1 MEKLIY
7 RLNYLFSR
15 IGILVMMFLT
25 FITVIDISGRY
36 LFNKPLP
43 GTIELTELALV
54 VIVYLTLGYTEHFGE
69 HIVIDTVYKAMPKG
83 VRYVLFIIASI
94 ISFASILLMSWQLYV
109 YAGRMLSGGYKTGVL
124 GIPYYPVVIIASIGS
139 LSFGLAIISNMVK
152 FIKKGEEGK

>member
-1 MEKLIY
+1 MEKIIY
-7 RLNYLFSR
+7 RINYIFSR

-54 VIVYLTLGYTEHFGE
+54 VIVYLTLGYAEHFGE
-69 HIVIDTVYKAMPKG
+69 HIVIDTVYKIMPKG
-83 VRYVLFIIASI
+83 VRYVLFILASI
-94 ISFASILLMSWQLYV
+94 ISFISILLMSWQLYV

-124 GIPYYPVVIIASIGS
+124 GIPYYPIVIIASIGS

-152 FIKKGEEGK
+152 FISKGVEEK